1 MWCVF
6 SVLCVYFFF
15 SSRRRHTRCA
25 LVTGVQTC
33 ALPICCR
40 AHRGLDG
47 GAAVLLAAG
56 EVARQQDVER
66 IGGLEQQLAAEGV
79 VVLVV
84 VLVVGARAVAGAHV
98 HPAVALAL
106 GGVHA
111 ERSRVTQGVVVAAR
125 HAERAV
131 VADRELAFGALGV
144 ARAPR

>member
-1 MWCVF
+1 MR
-6 SVLCVYFFF
+6 FFF
-15 SSRRRHTRCA
+15 KQKTAYELRISDWSSDVCSSDLADGLSAHQRVEDA
-25 LVTGVQTC
+25 G
-33 ALPICCR
+33 CR

-66 IGGLEQQLAAEGV
+66 IGGLEQQLAAESV

-111 ERSRVTQGVVVAAR
+111 ERSRVTQGVVVA
-125 HAERAV
+125 
-131 VADRELAFGALGV
+131 DRKSTRLNSSH
-144 ARAPR
+144 